1 MTAESRNNDRPLNPS
16 ADEPAVSKSQ
26 LKRDAQV
33 LRSLAKQLNELPPSQ
48 LLKVPLEEDVLRA
61 VEQARNMRSHGAKRR
76 QLQYVAKLLRRG
88 DATPVFE
95 AVESFKTEAR
105 GLTAQ
110 QHRIEAWRDLLLDQ
124 GDAALGELLKERP
137 GMDIQALRQ
146 LIRNGQHERSAG
158 KPPAA
163 ARSLFRTLRE
173 MDQKAALPPCP

>member
-1 MTAESRNNDRPLNPS
+1 
-16 ADEPAVSKSQ
+16 
-26 LKRDAQV
+26 
-33 LRSLAKQLNELPPSQ
+33 
-48 LLKVPLEEDVLRA
+48 
-61 VEQARNMRSHGAKRR
+61 
-76 QLQYVAKLLRRG
+76 
-88 DATPVFE
+88 
-95 AVESFKTEAR
+95 
-105 GLTAQ
+105 
-110 QHRIEAWRDLLLDQ
+110 IEAWRDLLLDQ